1 MFTDIVGYAA
11 GFLLMLCFLP
21 QVIKTYNAK
30 HADDVSMGMLVTT
43 LGSALLYEVY
53 SLQLGLVPVFV
64 MNGVFALLLI
74 VEIALKVRYDRRNR
88 SPGGNASLNSR
99 RPVS

>member
-74 VEIALKVRYDRRNR
+74 VEIALKARYDRRNR
-88 SPGGNASLNSR
+88 SPVGNASSKTR